1 MIYLE
6 TEGSA
11 YERGKIHGEAL
22 KKYIP
27 RMMFEKITRY
37 FGFTS
42 YDLFA
47 KDILDKTNFLST
59 AKKWTPDLIDEIQGI
74 ADGAKF
80 DFNSIFVR
88 QLIEEMGW
96 YWILR
101 ASKENL
107 QKLKDEFKTTTSQQ
121 CSALGVFDHAQDYTI
136 IAQNAD
142 NSIGWVGV
150 ETLIH
155 AKDPESSME
164 WYHIGYPGL
173 IGIYG
178 MNNYS
183 VGVCLNT
190 VSPILKKNLNGLG
203 ALFVSRLIL
212 NQKSV
217 KDAVNLIQK
226 LPHASGV
233 NYLIGDD
240 TSVVDYECS
249 PNQVKQF
256 LPDQGSTRI
265 YHTNHP
271 IENTD
276 LDDDYL
282 TLLNKINFYGEY
294 GPEKKRLDTEARLD
308 LLKHNLQ
315 ENSRSI
321 TVEMIKKIL
330 SSHNVKD
337 YPICR
342 HDLPS
347 GAYTNMGLIM
357 ELSKPPKLHISFGA
371 PCKTEFSLYEFSK

>member
-1 MIYLE
+1 MIFLE

-11 YERGKIHGEAL
+11 YERGRIHGEAL

-27 RMMFEKITRY
+27 RMMFKEITRH
-37 FGFTS
+37 FGYKS
-42 YDLFA
+42 YTLFA
-47 KDILDKTNFLST
+47 KDILDKTNFLSA
-59 AKKWTPDLIDEIQGI
+59 AKKWTPDLVDEIQGI

-88 QLIEEMGW
+88 QLIGEMSW

-107 QKLKDEFKTTTSQQ
+107 HKLKDEFKTTTTQQ
-121 CSALGVFDHAQDYTI
+121 CTALGVFDHAQDHPI

-178 MNNYS
+178 MNNCS
-183 VGVCLNT
+183 VGVCLNQMN
-190 VSPILKKNLNGLG
+190 IQLKKNLRGLG
-203 ALFVSRLIL
+203 TLFVSRLIL

-217 KDAVNLIQK
+217 KDAVKIIQEIS
-226 LPHASGV
+226 HASGI
-233 NYLIGDD
+233 NYLIGDGS
-240 TSVVDYECS
+240 SVVDYECS

-256 LPDQGSTRI
+256 LPHQGSTRV

-271 IENTD
+271 IDNTD
-276 LDDDYL
+276 LDDEYL
-282 TLLNKINFYGEY
+282 TLLNDINFYGDYRSENWRVDT
-294 GPEKKRLDTEARLD
+294 ETRLDSLR
-308 LLKHNLQ
+308 HNLQ
-315 ENSRSI
+315 KNSGAI
-321 TVEMIKKIL
+321 TVETIKKIL
-330 SSHNVKD
+330 SSHDVKEH
-337 YPICR
+337 PICR

-347 GAYTNMGLIM
+347 GAYTNMGFIM
-357 ELSKPPKLHISFGA
+357 ELSESPKLHISFGS
-371 PCKTEFSLYEFSK
+371 PCKTDFSRYEF

>member
-1 MIYLE
+1 MIFLE

-22 KKYIP
+22 KKHIP
-27 RMMFEKITRY
+27 RMMFEKITRH

-47 KDILDKTNFLST
+47 KDILDTTNFLST
-59 AKKWTPDLIDEIQGI
+59 AKKWTPDLIAEIQGI
-74 ADGAKF
+74 ADGTKF

-101 ASKENL
+101 ASTENL
-107 QKLKDEFKTTTSQQ
+107 QRLKDEFKTITSQQ
-121 CSALGVFDHAQDYTI
+121 CTALGVFDQTQDYPI

-178 MNNYS
+178 MNNNS
-183 VGVCLNT
+183 VGVCLNAL
-190 VSPILKKNLNGLG
+190 SLSLKKNLNGLG
-203 ALFVSRLIL
+203 ALFISRLIL
-212 NQKSV
+212 NQKSL
-217 KDAVNLIQK
+217 KDAVNVIQK

-233 NYLIGDD
+233 NYLIGDG

-249 PNQVKQF
+249 LNQVKQF
-256 LPDQGSTRI
+256 LPYQGSTRV
-265 YHTNHP
+265 YHTNHA

-276 LDDDYL
+276 VDDEYL
-282 TLLNKINFYGEY
+282 TLLNNINYYGEY
-294 GPEKKRLDTEARLD
+294 GYEKKRLDTKTRLD
-308 LLKHNLQ
+308 SLKHDLQ
-315 ENSRSI
+315 DNSRAI
-321 TVEMIKKIL
+321 TVKMIKRIL
-330 SSHNVKD
+330 RSHDPKEH
-337 YPICR
+337 PICR

-347 GAYTNMGLIM
+347 GVYTNMGLIM
-357 ELSKPPKLHISFGA
+357 ELSKSPKLHISFGT
-371 PCKTEFSLYEFSK
+371 PCKTDFSIYKFSH